1 MCLQVSSFMSV
12 LSSQVGHKSQQDK
25 IRRMAD
31 DMVRWYLDD
40 DDEDDDYE
48 EEHEVDVL
56 KPERLLHRTDRGAG
70 WNHVQQLM
78 HGSDQQCYDILR
90 MNQRTFQDL
99 CKMLATRY
107 GLQETLNVYIEEAV
121 AMFLEVVGQDKT
133 VRVIAQRYQRSLD
146 TVKRKLGEV
155 LSSLLKFAADTLKP
169 EDGEFTRV
177 CPALRN
183 DDRYWPFFK
192 DCIGAL
198 DGTHIS
204 VRPPKRNA
212 EAYRGRKQEPTMNVL
227 AICNFDMKFIY
238 AYVGVPGRAHDTK
251 VLTYCARN
259 EPFFPHPPNGKYYL
273 VDAGYPTRTGYLGPY
288 RRVRYHLDQFN
299 RGGPPTNTREVFNR
313 RHSSLRSVIERTFGV
328 WKAKW
333 RILDCR
339 HPKYGLIKWIKLVT
353 ATMALHN
360 FIRDS
365 HREDNDFV
373 HWQRRE
379 EYHTHG
385 DNDEEERDE
394 EEDEEEEEDGDGHG
408 GHIPYEPTGDRA
420 MEGLRDHIGNELSRG
435 YRLPY

>member
-1 MCLQVSSFMSV
+1 
-12 LSSQVGHKSQQDK
+12 
-25 IRRMAD
+25 
-31 DMVRWYLDD
+31 MVRWYLDD
-40 DDEDDDYE
+40 DDDDDYE
-48 EEHEVDVL
+48 EEREVDML

-70 WNHVQQLM
+70 WHHVQQFM

-90 MNQRTFQDL
+90 MHQRTFQAL

-107 GLQETLNVYIEEAV
+107 GLKETNNVYIEEAV

-133 VRVIAQRYQRSLD
+133 VRVIAQIYQRSLD

-155 LSSLLKFAADTLKP
+155 LSALLKFAADALKP

-177 CPALRN
+177 CPVLGN

-204 VRPPKRNA
+204 FRSPKGNA
-212 EAYRGRKQEPTMNVL
+212 EAYRGRKHVPTMNVL
-227 AICNFDMKFIY
+227 AICNFDMKFVY

-251 VLTYCARN
+251 
-259 EPFFPHPPNGKYYL
+259 
-273 VDAGYPTRTGYLGPY
+273 
-288 RRVRYHLDQFN
+288 VRYHLDQFN

-313 RHSSLRSVIERTFGV
+313 RHSRLRSVIERTFGV

-333 RILDCR
+333 RILDR
-339 HPKYGLIKWIKLVT
+339 GHPKYGLVKWMKLVT

-373 HWQRRE
+373 HWQTRE

-385 DNDEEERDE
+385 DNEM
-394 EEDEEEEEDGDGHG
+394 EDEEEEEDGDGYD
-408 GHIPYEPTGDRA
+408 GHIPYNPIGDRA
-420 MEGLRDHIGNELSRG
+420 MEDLRDHITSELSRG

>member
-1 MCLQVSSFMSV
+1 
-12 LSSQVGHKSQQDK
+12 
-25 IRRMAD
+25 
-31 DMVRWYLDD
+31 MVRWYMDDD
-40 DDEDDDYE
+40 DDED
-48 EEHEVDVL
+48 DVL
-56 KPERLLHRTDRGAG
+56 KPERLLQRTDRGAG
-70 WNHVQQLM
+70 WHHVQQFM
-78 HGSDQQCYDILR
+78 HGSD
-90 MNQRTFQDL
+90 
-99 CKMLATRY
+99 
-107 GLQETLNVYIEEAV
+107 
-121 AMFLEVVGQDKT
+121 
-133 VRVIAQRYQRSLD
+133 
-146 TVKRKLGEV
+146 
-155 LSSLLKFAADTLKP
+155 
-169 EDGEFTRV
+169 
-177 CPALRN
+177 

-238 AYVGVPGRAHDTK
+238 AFVGVPGRAHDTK

-313 RHSSLRSVIERTFGV
+313 RHSSMRSVIERTFGV

-333 RILDCR
+333 RILDRR

-353 ATMALHN
+353 STMTLHN

-373 HWQRRE
+373 RWQRRE

-385 DNDEEERDE
+385 DDDDDEN
-394 EEDEEEEEDGDGHG
+394 EDEEEKEEDGDGHG